1 MALDFAQDQQLDKLK
16 TIVDIQTRNLMQNDQ
31 PEYQKDEIKANSNNN

>member
-16 TIVDIQTRNLMQNDQ
+16 TIVDIQTRNLMQNYQ